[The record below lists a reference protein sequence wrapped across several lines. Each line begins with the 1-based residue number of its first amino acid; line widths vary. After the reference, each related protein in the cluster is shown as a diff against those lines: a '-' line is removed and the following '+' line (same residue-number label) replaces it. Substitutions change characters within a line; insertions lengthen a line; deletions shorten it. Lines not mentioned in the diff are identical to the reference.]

1 MAQMVGNIGNLGNI
15 RSLAMRLSPKFIKLT
30 NNSQFSILNSQF
42 SFGELAKISY
52 LW

>member
-1 MAQMVGNIGNLGNI
+1 MAQRVGNIGSLESIG
-15 RSLAMRLSPKFIKLT
+15 SLAMRLSPKFVKLT